1 MSSGELDESLLV
13 AAADHA
19 HVVREPAV
27 HPPGG
32 NRVLVIV
39 ILLHTSDDTF
49 GIFRDVLLA
58 PCTSIPISV
67 MISAIT
73 RYIAPHLAKLSTRSS
88 GGLTSTRPLLP
99 SRWRLG
105 ARVRPSNTTSW
116 YRFSITQNLRR
127 TAAGSRC

>member
-39 ILLHTSDDTF
+39 ILIHTSDDTF
-49 GIFRDVLLA
+49 NRSEYSEKMHKH
-58 PCTSIPISV
+58 PKISDD
-67 MISAIT
+67 
-73 RYIAPHLAKLSTRSS
+73 
-88 GGLTSTRPLLP
+88 
-99 SRWRLG
+99 
-105 ARVRPSNTTSW
+105 
-116 YRFSITQNLRR
+116 
-127 TAAGSRC
+127 

>member
-39 ILLHTSDDTF
+39 ILIHTSDDF
-49 GIFRDVLLA
+49 QRSAFRNIRKRCTMHKHPNISDV
-58 PCTSIPISV
+58 I
-67 MISAIT
+67 AIT
-73 RYIAPHLAKLSTRSS
+73 LYRASH
-88 GGLTSTRPLLP
+88 LTSRSCPP
-99 SRWRLG
+99 G
-105 ARVRPSNTTSW
+105 P
-116 YRFSITQNLRR
+116 
-127 TAAGSRC
+127 AAG